1 MARFRYF
8 TCYWS
13 VEASA
18 QMVFS
23 QHLRRVAAI
32 YCRGLLICDQP
43 GFYNDQDTHLT
54 SELRNSL
61 TTRLLS
67 DIDFY
72 GLL

>member
-23 QHLRRVAAI
+23 QPLSSSVET
-32 YCRGLLICDQP
+32 L
-43 GFYNDQDTHLT
+43 DTKMLFDPF
-54 SELRNSL
+54 EE
-61 TTRLLS
+61 
-67 DIDFY
+67 
-72 GLL
+72 